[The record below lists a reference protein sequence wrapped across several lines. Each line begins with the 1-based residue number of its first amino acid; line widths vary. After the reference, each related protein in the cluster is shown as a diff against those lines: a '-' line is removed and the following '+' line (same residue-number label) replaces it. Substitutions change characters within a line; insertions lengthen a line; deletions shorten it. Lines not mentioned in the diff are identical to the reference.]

1 MGIDRR
7 DFLKRLA
14 GIGGVAL
21 LGKGAKA
28 YAGQP
33 LGGFPDHLGV
43 LVDTTLCVGCRS
55 CEKAC
60 NEINQDLPRIPQES
74 FQDMSVFDGR
84 RRMSADSYT
93 VVNRYPDPKDSERPF
108 YSKFQCMHCLDPGCV
123 SACIVGAL
131 TKDPSGAVRY
141 DPWKCIGCRYCM
153 AACPFQ
159 VPAYEYHNAL
169 TPQVRKCTF
178 CFEARISKGEMPAC
192 VEACPMEVMTF
203 GKRRELITIAK
214 SRIKKYPDRYVRH
227 IYGEHEVGG
236 TGWLYL
242 SGLPFEDIDF
252 PKLGNTSVPSYT
264 EPIQHA
270 IFKHW
275 IPPLTWFG
283 VLGLLMWFMKPIENK
298 SEPLSHEEGPEK

>member
-1 MGIDRR
+1 
-7 DFLKRLA
+7 
-14 GIGGVAL
+14 
-21 LGKGAKA
+21 
-28 YAGQP
+28 
-33 LGGFPDHLGV
+33 
-43 LVDTTLCVGCRS
+43 
-55 CEKAC
+55 
-60 NEINQDLPRIPQES
+60 
-74 FQDMSVFDGR
+74 
-84 RRMSADSYT
+84 
-93 VVNRYPDPKDSERPF
+93 
-108 YSKFQCMHCLDPGCV
+108 
-123 SACIVGAL
+123 
-131 TKDPSGAVRY
+131 
-141 DPWKCIGCRYCM
+141 M

-178 CFEARISKGEMPAC
+178 CFEARTSKGEMPAC

-283 VLGLLMWFMKPIENK
+283 VLGLLMWFMKPVENK
-298 SEPLSHEEGPEK
+298 TEPRFDEEGPEK